1 MNYDAVIF
9 DLDGTLLNTL
19 EDLADSV
26 NFALSAAGLP
36 LRTTEEVRRF
46 IGDGVP
52 VLIVRSVAPVTDP
65 KVIDFVHQR
74 FTRHYREN
82 CENKTRP
89 YEGVPQML
97 ERLQAEGIPA
107 AIVSNKVDFAV
118 KKLAAQYFPG
128 KITLALGD
136 RDGVPRKPAPDSL
149 LEAIRLLHCSHPL
162 YVGDSD
168 VDVQTAKSACV
179 DGIFVTWGFR
189 SREELTAAGARQLAD
204 TPAQLLEMILQ
215 K

>member
-65 KVIDFVHQR
+65 KVIDFVHQC

-168 VDVQTAKSACV
+168 VDVQTAKGARV

-204 TPAQLLEMILQ
+204 SPAQLLEMILQ